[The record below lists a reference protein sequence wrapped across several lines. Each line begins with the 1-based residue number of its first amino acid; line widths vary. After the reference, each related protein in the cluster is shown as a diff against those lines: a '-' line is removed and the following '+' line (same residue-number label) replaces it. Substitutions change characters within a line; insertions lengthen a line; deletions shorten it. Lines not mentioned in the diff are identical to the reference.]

1 MSVANPIASTD
12 SILGQSLD
20 KASRL
25 KARSPS
31 GKWVTEARIGRFAS
45 AGIMNHR
52 PSIALGQVSSE
63 EWEGTP
69 TRVKYLIESL
79 VARSVL
85 LDSENQLIQFLEGTP
100 IGITIY
106 DDQGRL
112 IYINSTAR
120 SLLPGDWLLYQSGK
134 ASLDVTKRSQTM
146 AANAYCIPQ
155 FPIDRALAGETIRAE
170 NFEIRQAEATIYLEL
185 SAQPV
190 YNAVGYATY
199 VVIAFQ
205 DISDRQYAE
214 AERKLIENA
223 LRQSEGRYRHIIQT
237 QTDFLLHSM
246 PDTSITFAN
255 ESLCRA
261 LGCPLEDIIEQ
272 KWLDFAHPEDL
283 PSTLQKIAALTPDN
297 PSFIAENRDRR
308 ADGQVGWTQWI
319 NKGIFDETG
328 KLIEIQSVGR
338 DITALR
344 QVEIALREAEERQR
358 AILHLNAVG
367 TWDWN
372 FHDRRVIWSEQVFE
386 LLGLDRHTQ
395 PSYSALRRVLHP
407 DDLTDLNRSLFR
419 TLRDRIEYQHEFR
432 VILPDQSI
440 RWLQAKAKFMNHDS
454 DSPRLLGVLLDISDR
469 KQAELDLRQSEE
481 RYRLLAENTN
491 DLVSLHEPNGQ
502 YLYISPSCYCLLGY
516 TADEILTHA
525 PSYFWHPEER
535 HRVFQEIQQAITQ
548 KQSTAILHRTRQKSG
563 NYIWFETL
571 IKPILNAQSEVVQI
585 QATSRDVTERIQVQ
599 EQLKY
604 DALHD
609 SLTGLP
615 NRNLLIDRLALALQR
630 SHQTKNHHFAVL
642 FIDLDRFKVIN
653 DSLGH
658 LVGDRLLVAVARTLK
673 SVLRATDLAA
683 RLGGDEFVMVLDDL
697 SDLQA
702 AIHAAQRLLLAL
714 RMPWPIEGREVY
726 MSASIGIVF
735 GSRHYQEAVHL
746 LRDADIAMY
755 RAKQKGRDRYEVFNL
770 DMHVQALHRLH
781 LEQDLYQALEQ
792 QEFILHYQPIM
803 DLQTGQLVGF
813 ETLIRWQH
821 PTQGLK
827 APGEFL
833 PVAEEVGL
841 ISALD
846 FWVLQ
851 QACQQLMAWRN
862 RFPNMPEL
870 WVHVNLSAQDLQR
883 PNLLAAIDRTLSQTQ
898 LPVRYLTIEITES
911 MLIEDIDS
919 TIAVLQHIKS
929 RGIHIS
935 IDDFG
940 TGYSSLSYLHRLPV
954 DSLKVDRSF
963 VSQIQADR
971 RNRQIV
977 QTIATLSHQLE
988 LDAVAEGI
996 ETVEQWALLRQLGYR
1011 FGQGYLFAKP
1021 LSATQVDTLLTQ
1033 GITMHP
1039 LLIEP
1044 IEPINPIDSP

>member
-1 MSVANPIASTD
+1 
-12 SILGQSLD
+12 
-20 KASRL
+20 
-25 KARSPS
+25 
-31 GKWVTEARIGRFAS
+31 
-45 AGIMNHR
+45 
-52 PSIALGQVSSE
+52 
-63 EWEGTP
+63 
-69 TRVKYLIESL
+69 
-79 VARSVL
+79 
-85 LDSENQLIQFLEGTP
+85 
-100 IGITIY
+100 
-106 DDQGRL
+106 
-112 IYINSTAR
+112 
-120 SLLPGDWLLYQSGK
+120 
-134 ASLDVTKRSQTM
+134 
-146 AANAYCIPQ
+146 
-155 FPIDRALAGETIRAE
+155 
-170 NFEIRQAEATIYLEL
+170 
-185 SAQPV
+185 
-190 YNAVGYATY
+190 
-199 VVIAFQ
+199 
-205 DISDRQYAE
+205 
-214 AERKLIENA
+214 
-223 LRQSEGRYRHIIQT
+223 
-237 QTDFLLHSM
+237 
-246 PDTSITFAN
+246 
-255 ESLCRA
+255 
-261 LGCPLEDIIEQ
+261 
-272 KWLDFAHPEDL
+272 
-283 PSTLQKIAALTPDN
+283 
-297 PSFIAENRDRR
+297 
-308 ADGQVGWTQWI
+308 
-319 NKGIFDETG
+319 
-328 KLIEIQSVGR
+328 
-338 DITALR
+338 
-344 QVEIALREAEERQR
+344 
-358 AILHLNAVG
+358 
-367 TWDWN
+367 
-372 FHDRRVIWSEQVFE
+372 
-386 LLGLDRHTQ
+386 
-395 PSYSALRRVLHP
+395 
-407 DDLTDLNRSLFR
+407 
-419 TLRDRIEYQHEFR
+419 
-432 VILPDQSI
+432 
-440 RWLQAKAKFMNHDS
+440 
-454 DSPRLLGVLLDISDR
+454 
-469 KQAELDLRQSEE
+469 
-481 RYRLLAENTN
+481 
-491 DLVSLHEPNGQ
+491 
-502 YLYISPSCYCLLGY
+502 LGY